1 MLENTTVTKIIEE
14 DDNDDDRGGGDANES
29 SNVVVVKE
37 EIFEEFKKI
46 SGSEEDVE
54 RLRAFLNTPGVR
66 RGTQPLLQVLE
77 DGGGDGGEGK
87 IGILEPLVLAPSKDK
102 EHRKQLHAFFRQF
115 QLDTDSVTLDN
126 GHPNAP
132 NGQNL
137 CIRVHPSSGEARREA
152 RETTIIKAKATSGTR
167 KPLQIRDRNGQQI
180 SRRLCSS

>member
-1 MLENTTVTKIIEE
+1 MITTIRALAKEAF
-14 DDNDDDRGGGDANES
+14 D
-29 SNVVVVKE
+29 NVVVVKE

-77 DGGGDGGEGK
+77 DGSDGK
-87 IGILEPLVLAPSKDK
+87 NGILEPLVLAPSKDK

-126 GHPNAP
+126 GHPNAT

-137 CIRVHPSSGEARREA
+137 CIRTHPPGRQEERRE
-152 RETTIIKAKATSGTR
+152 
-167 KPLQIRDRNGQQI
+167 
-180 SRRLCSS
+180 RRR